1 MTCLKKN
8 IFILLFLSSFT
19 ATAENNSELYAE
31 DFLLLYQDEEMISIA
46 TGSAKPIHL
55 APSVASVIT
64 AREIKALGARTLDEA
79 LEFVPGLH
87 VSRDQYS
94 QSAIYSIRGIHSNFN
109 PQVVVLINGH
119 PINEPISGS
128 RPSQFKLPVANISRI
143 EVIRG
148 PGSAVH
154 GADAFAGVINVIT
167 KSADELSGSIAGARA
182 GSFGQRDI
190 WLQHGGEFADWKSA
204 FSFEYSTTDSDNN
217 RYIESD
223 FSGNTGNMN
232 TQYELYNTSFNLK
245 KGRWNLWLNSWNQRD
260 GRLGIGV
267 TQVFDPNGYQTND
280 MYTGKLNYEDKNFT
294 KDWQLSTTLAYRR
307 LEQNSY
313 YWLYPPGSVIP
324 MDSQGNIFIPGS
336 VFGGYA
342 NFIDGMRGNPG
353 GKLDH
358 SSFESAFSYHGQR
371 NHLIRFA
378 FGVKHERVSVWENK
392 NFGPGV
398 LDGTTLNNNENDPT
412 PVTGTLTS
420 VTGTPNIFLPNS
432 SRTVR
437 HISFQ
442 DEWKFARD
450 WELTTGIRYDH
461 YSDFGSTTNPRI
473 ALVWATRYNL
483 TSKLL
488 YGRAFRAPGFGE
500 LYYVNNP
507 ATIGNPDLTP
517 EVLDMLELA
526 FDYQPTFDLDLALNL
541 FQYQARD
548 LIAYGADGVAQNAH
562 DQRGYGMEM
571 EFNYIASKQLTLLGN
586 FSWQRSKDRESSEPV
601 ADAPGYQASLA
612 LRMRTTDRCNL
623 NAQAN
628 WVAGRQRA
636 LSDGRAPIDDYM
648 AIDFTARCNYLFKQ
662 PLEIAASIRNALNND
677 IREPSPYNPIAGS
690 AGVANDYP
698 QEGRSLYV
706 ELSYT
711 FK

>member
-64 AREIKALGARTLDEA
+64 AREIKALGARTLGEA

-87 VSRDQYS
+87 VSRDATR

-109 PQVVVLINGH
+109 PQVIVLINGH
-119 PINEPISGS
+119 PINEPSSGS
-128 RPSQFKLPVANISRI
+128 RPPQFKLPVANISRI

-167 KSADELSGSIAGARA
+167 KSADELNGSIAGARV

-190 WLQHGGEFADWKSA
+190 WLQHGGALANWKSA
-204 FSFEYSTTDSDNN
+204 FSFEYSTTNGDNN

-223 FSGNTGNMN
+223 LLGNSGSMN
-232 TQYELYNTSFNLK
+232 SVYKLYNTSLNLEK
-245 KGRWNLWLNSWNQRD
+245 EHWNLWLNSWNLRD
-260 GRLGIGV
+260 GGLGVGA
-267 TQVFDPNGYQTND
+267 TQALDPVGYQEND
-280 MYTGKLNYEDKNFT
+280 MYTVKLDYKDKALTEHWRLNANITYRKLDQQSNYQLFPANQIVPLDGQGNF
-294 KDWQLSTTLAYRR
+294 SV
-307 LEQNSY
+307 
-313 YWLYPPGSVIP
+313 PGSTP
-324 MDSQGNIFIPGS
+324 A
-336 VFGGYA
+336 GYVQ
-342 NFIDGMRGNPG
+342 FTDGVLGNPG
-353 GKLDH
+353 GMLEH
-358 SSFESAFSYHGQR
+358 SSFESAFSYHGQN
-371 NHLIRFA
+371 NHQIRLA
-378 FGVKHERVSVWENK
+378 FGLKYDKGIAKETRNY
-392 NFGPGV
+392 GPGV
-398 LDGTTLNNNENDPT
+398 LDNISPGSTLDNPIIISAP
-412 PVTGTLTS
+412 PVAISDANLFIPDT
-420 VTGTPNIFLPNS
+420 

-437 HISFQ
+437 YLSFQ

-450 WELTTGIRYDH
+450 WELTGGIRYDH
-461 YSDFGSTTNPRI
+461 YSDFGGTTNPRL

-488 YGRAFRAPGFGE
+488 YGRAFRAPSFGE
-500 LYYVNNP
+500 LYYTNNP
-507 ATIGNPDLTP
+507 TTIGNPELKP
-517 EVLDMLELA
+517 EVLDMVEVA
-526 FDYQPTFDLDLALNL
+526 FDYQATFDLDLALNL
-541 FQYQARD
+541 FSYQANN
-548 LIAYGADGVAQNAH
+548 LIAFTDNGVAQNAH